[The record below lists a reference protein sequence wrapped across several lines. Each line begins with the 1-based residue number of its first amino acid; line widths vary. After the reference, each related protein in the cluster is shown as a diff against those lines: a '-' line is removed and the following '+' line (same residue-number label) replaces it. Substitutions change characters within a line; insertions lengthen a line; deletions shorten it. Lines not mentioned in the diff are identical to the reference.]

1 MPRILMTGASG
12 GIGTALRKLL
22 PPIYPDLLLSDLKPP
37 ADLGFG
43 GLYPRVYWFRISCAT
58 CWQILSTSPTSFG

>member
-22 PPIYPDLLLSDLKPP
+22 PP
-37 ADLGFG
+37 
-43 GLYPRVYWFRISCAT
+43 
-58 CWQILSTSPTSFG
+58 